1 MSLFPATTSQTVGP
15 FFSIGLTRLYR
26 NNLAA
31 PGVSGERVEVTGR
44 VLDGDGKPIPDAI
57 IEIWQANSH
66 GKYAHPDDVQ
76 DKPLEKNFSGYGRV
90 PTDEEG
96 KFRFTTIKPG
106 RVPGP
111 EGPNTAA
118 ALQAPH
124 LVISLF
130 MRGLLRRLIT
140 RMYFPGEPGNADDI
154 VDAYGDGAMAL
165 RDRGGQCCAPACAGN
180 ARREDGFVRFDRA
193 QCDASFTVR

>member
-140 RMYFPGEPGNADDI
+140 RMYFPGEPGNADDYVLNLVEPSRRHTLI
-154 VDAYGDGAMAL
+154 AKRLEDRPGALEWNLVSQGA
-165 RDRGGQCCAPACAGN
+165 D
-180 ARREDGFVRFDRA
+180 ETVFFD
-193 QCDASFTVR
+193 C